1 MATASAR
8 DLYAEGDLYAY
19 EVGGDFAG
27 ESYRLG
33 EAVASVHHSLAQA
46 LGTSTGEM
54 PVDVMRER
62 LASAA
67 DTVAEL
73 NPYTRVI
80 EERYS
85 KLATERISSSSG
97 CTGICI
103 WDRYYAPRD
112 LAADRFR
119 GRAG

>member
-8 DLYAEGDLYAY
+8 F
-19 EVGGDFAG
+19 VRRRRSVCVRGGVTSPVSRTDF
-27 ESYRLG
+27 G

-85 KLATERISSSSG
+85 KLATRADRRPAGARGFASG
-97 CTGICI
+97 TGITH
-103 WDRYYAPRD
+103 PRD